1 MRIPRERLRSIGIAA
16 VIFAVLFVA
25 GRLLGSIDIQK
36 VLHDVSRS
44 LGAWTYAL
52 VGVAAFLETGAFVGL
67 VLPGETVV
75 ILGGAVAG
83 QGATSV
89 LVTIAVVWICAW
101 GGDTVSFLLGR
112 RLGRGFVIRH
122 GPKVRIT
129 EARFRKVESYFE
141 RYGGRTI
148 LIGRFIGLVRAL
160 APFSAGSSGMRYRGF
175 LPYSVLGT
183 GLWAAVFT
191 MIGYFASQ
199 SIDQAARVAGR
210 GTLYL
215 GLAAALIAGLV
226 VAVRY
231 LRVHENRER
240 VVLAMESRGL
250 LRPLLTLG
258 RRLSPHARFAW
269 ARLTPGDLGIELT
282 ALLAIVAVGSFV
294 LFAYV
299 ITVSGNP
306 GPTAG
311 DMTAFD
317 VGAGHEAALGGAVDP
332 RCRPG
337 NHLRGGW
344 CAEGSHRSAASERRP
359 DRNPGIVVPQ
369 RARRA
374 GTALSGASAPRRCSR
389 LDAPRRPNRPARCGL
404 PARRDCRSDQGV
416 SARPLPQ
423 RRQRGLGA
431 GGGDVC
437 RRCRRGDGRLA
448 LAPEF
453 PARWCWRPFRLA
465 SGSSPARR

>member
-183 GLWAAVFT
+183 GLWATVFT

-199 SIDQAARVAGR
+199 NIDQAARVAGR

-215 GLAAALIAGLV
+215 GVAAALIAGLV

-240 VVLAMESRGL
+240 VVQVMESRGL
-250 LRPLLTLG
+250 LRPLLG
-258 RRLSPHARFAW
+258 RSLCSP
-269 ARLTPGDLGIELT
+269 T
-282 ALLAIVAVGSFV
+282 
-294 LFAYV
+294 
-299 ITVSGNP
+299 
-306 GPTAG
+306 
-311 DMTAFD
+311 
-317 VGAGHEAALGGAVDP
+317 
-332 RCRPG
+332 
-337 NHLRGGW
+337 
-344 CAEGSHRSAASERRP
+344 
-359 DRNPGIVVPQ
+359 
-369 RARRA
+369 
-374 GTALSGASAPRRCSR
+374 
-389 LDAPRRPNRPARCGL
+389 
-404 PARRDCRSDQGV
+404 
-416 SARPLPQ
+416 
-423 RRQRGLGA
+423 
-431 GGGDVC
+431 
-437 RRCRRGDGRLA
+437 
-448 LAPEF
+448 
-453 PARWCWRPFRLA
+453 
-465 SGSSPARR
+465 SSPSAGIPGRPRAT